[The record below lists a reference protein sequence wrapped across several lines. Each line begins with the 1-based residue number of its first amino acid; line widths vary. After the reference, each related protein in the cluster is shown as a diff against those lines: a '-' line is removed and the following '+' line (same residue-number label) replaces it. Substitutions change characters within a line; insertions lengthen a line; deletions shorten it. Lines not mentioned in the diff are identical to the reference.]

1 LSDYSL
7 EYHPSEQE
15 VEFFVTAIQ
24 TEDPD
29 DPFNFDGYIPGW
41 AAYTAIDSN
50 GDIYAYSEKP
60 IRNSEY
66 WSLRPD
72 SHGILKLLQAGDD
85 YCPDWVDSLRHL

>member
-1 LSDYSL
+1 MSGYLS

-15 VEFFVTAIQ
+15 IEFYVSDIQ

-50 GDIYAYSEKP
+50 GDIYAYSERP

-72 SHGILKLLQAGDD
+72 SHGMLKRLQAGDD
-85 YCPDWVDSLRHL
+85 YCPDWVYSLRHL